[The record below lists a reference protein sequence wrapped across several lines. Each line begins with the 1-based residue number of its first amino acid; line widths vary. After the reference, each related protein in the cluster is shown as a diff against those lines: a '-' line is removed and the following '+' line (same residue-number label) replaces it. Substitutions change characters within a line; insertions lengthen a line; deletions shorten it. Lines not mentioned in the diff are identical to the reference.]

1 LHASHARSS
10 YGFIWMASALQSSV
24 AVASRTKCGVA
35 FIK

>member
-1 LHASHARSS
+1 MPHMHGRPMGS
-10 YGFIWMASALQSSV
+10 IWMASALQSSV